1 MSEKPTYPA
10 DVFVSLQ
17 DLLRMEH
24 IASGFSF
31 LAKKQ
36 KVRSI
41 LGGKHASKL
50 RGRGLDFEE
59 VRNYVA
65 GDDIRNIDW
74 KVTARTQKTH
84 SKVFSEEKEKPA
96 LIVVDQSKSMF
107 FGSQKRTKSVV
118 AAELAALAAFR
129 IQKEGDRVGGL
140 VFADDGLDIV
150 FPKRD
155 RKNILRFMERIVHR
169 NRNLQNTEPLDFEK
183 AVKEIFLKVRNIVTH
198 DFLVIIISDFQRYS
212 SEVIKNITYISQ
224 HNDVVLLKV
233 FDPMERNIPK
243 TKIIAGN
250 LEKQVI
256 VDGGKKGIKENFEKG
271 FDKDYENFQSQMK
284 KHRIPLILVD
294 TITAVDTQ
302 LKETIKGGKR

>member
-1 MSEKPTYPA
+1 MKDDTAYPEH
-10 DVFVSLQ
+10 VFVSLQ
-17 DLLRMEH
+17 NLLKMEH

-84 SKVFSEEKEKPA
+84 SRVFSEEKEKPA

-129 IQKEGDRVGGL
+129 IQKEGDRVGGV
-140 VFADDGLDIV
+140 VFADDGLDII

-155 RKNILRFMERIVHR
+155 RRNILRFLERIVTR
-169 NRNLQNTEPLDFEK
+169 NRNLHNTNPVDIDVAL
-183 AVKEIFLKVRNIVTH
+183 KEVFQKIRNIVTH
-198 DFLVIIISDFQRYS
+198 DFLVIIISDFHRYS
-212 SEVIKNITYISQ
+212 PEVIKNIMYTSQ
-224 HNDVVLLKV
+224 HNDVVLFKV
-233 FDPMERNIPK
+233 YDPMEREIPT
-243 TKIIAGN
+243 TKMIAGDA
-250 LEKQVI
+250 EKQVV
-256 VDGGKKGIKENFEKG
+256 VDGSKKAIKEKFEKG
-271 FDKDYENFQSQMK
+271 FDSDYENFEGQMK

-294 TITAVDTQ
+294 TVSDVDQQ
-302 LKETIKGGKR
+302 LKEVLKGAKR

>member
-1 MSEKPTYPA
+1 MSKDPTYPV
-10 DVFVSLQ
+10 DIFVSLQ
-17 DLLRMEH
+17 ELLKMEH
-24 IASGFSF
+24 FARGFSF

-107 FGSQKRTKSVV
+107 FGSVKRTKAVV

-129 IQKEGDRVGGL
+129 VLKEGDRVGGAIIANDQ
-140 VFADDGLDIV
+140 VEIIV
-150 FPKRD
+150 PKRD
-155 RKNILRFMERIVHR
+155 RRNALRFLEKIVHHNHQIDTLPTSR
-169 NRNLQNTEPLDFEK
+169 DDQSFK
-183 AVKEIFLKVRNIVTH
+183 IAMAKIRNIVTH
-198 DFLVIIISDFQRYS
+198 TIIW
-212 SEVIKNITYISQ
+212 
-224 HNDVVLLKV
+224 
-233 FDPMERNIPK
+233 
-243 TKIIAGN
+243 
-250 LEKQVI
+250 
-256 VDGGKKGIKENFEKG
+256 
-271 FDKDYENFQSQMK
+271 
-284 KHRIPLILVD
+284 
-294 TITAVDTQ
+294 
-302 LKETIKGGKR
+302 